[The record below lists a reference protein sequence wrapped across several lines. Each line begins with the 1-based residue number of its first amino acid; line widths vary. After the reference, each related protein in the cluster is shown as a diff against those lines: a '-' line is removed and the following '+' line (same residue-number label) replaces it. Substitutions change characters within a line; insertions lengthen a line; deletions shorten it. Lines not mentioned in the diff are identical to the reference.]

1 MKLNFYSIYNLFRL
15 ILVDQQCLSP
25 HVLAIFVFLHIAL
38 IVFNIVP
45 SSCLLLLK
53 LGQNAKK
60 SGSIK
65 AHLVGS
71 KFFSSLCLTLFL
83 VSYQLLPSVFEVI
96 PG

>member
-25 HVLAIFVFLHIAL
+25 HVLIIFVCLHIAPL
-38 IVFNIVP
+38 VFYIVP
-45 SSCLLLLK
+45 SSCLLLVK
-53 LGQNAKK
+53 LGQNRKK

-65 AHLVGS
+65 AHLVCS
-71 KFFSSLCLTLFL
+71 EFFSSLCLTLFL
-83 VSYQLLPSVFEVI
+83 VGYQLLPSVFEVI